1 MNKKFLF
8 GAMALGLLFTGCQSD
23 NLSQEPD
30 APRTDADRTYYVS
43 MNIRGDVLGGSRAD
57 GDPTFDAGTNESEVK
72 NAYFVFYDESGTMVG
87 EIVKVDLEDAEI
99 VTIPDNPV
107 DKYYQSVIPVAVNKG
122 EKDPAQVVCYINPIT
137 PASLQNPL
145 NVIQTNTRDILYT
158 TVSSKKYFAMSNSV
172 YYPLGKE
179 DPQIAVPVKTE
190 SLFNTQAEA
199 QAALDALKKA
209 DKDEDDVKKAALVVD
224 IYVERYAA
232 KLSFQHVAPDPYN
245 TATTLI
251 NNDAEIP
258 VTLTFT
264 PNKWILNAACEE
276 TYIVKSF
283 REESTEGHILPD
295 NYKYTALNAVINN
308 NDGNWSWNNPTFH
321 RSYWGMSPAYFTEE
335 YPEVSSDVT
344 GDLQGNLKQK
354 YYSYNELIGKPADG
368 ENPAVPGIGFNAN
381 TTDVSTQYFHETTV
395 GSKALASKNPAA
407 AVPSVILVGDYTL
420 EVNKTAVPAG
430 TTFYTY
436 LTGSAG
442 KPLVYFEANNDA
454 QGTSAIT
461 GGESM
466 LRRFI
471 EQTSILFKN
480 VDGGYVPFD
489 ITDETDMAK
498 LVAVLEV
505 DEPST
510 DVKGSLKLPERYRTL
525 QFKEGAATNGIYVAT
540 DEGYMPIAATTTT
553 STISLTEANIAL
565 MQQVGFCNKY
575 VAGAGYFNIPVK
587 HLGWYRSTNN
597 QINEEKIDWNII
609 RVGDFGVVR
618 NHSYTINVT
627 EILGLATGIGGK
639 DSPIVP
645 PSDTKDYF
653 VAYRVNILKWAV
665 VPTQSVKL

>member
-1 MNKKFLF
+1 MNKNFLF

-23 NLSQEPD
+23 NLTQEPD
-30 APRTDADRTYYVS
+30 APKTDADRTYYVS
-43 MNIRGDVLGGSRAD
+43 MNIRGDVVSGSRAD
-57 GDPTFDAGTNESEVK
+57 GDPTFDAGTDESEVK
-72 NAYFVFYDESGTMVG
+72 NAYFVFYNSSGTMVG
-87 EIVKVDLEDAEI
+87 EIVKVDLESAEV
-99 VTIPDNPV
+99 VTNPADNTV
-107 DKYYQSVIPVAVNKG
+107 DKYYQSVVPVSVNKG
-122 EKDPAQVVCYINPIT
+122 EDDPTQVVCYINPIT

-158 TVSSKKYFAMSNSV
+158 TGSSKKYFAMSNSV
-172 YYPLGKE
+172 YYPEGKE
-179 DPQIAVPVKTE
+179 DPQIAVPVDKK
-190 SLFNTQAEA
+190 SLFNSEVEA
-199 QAALDALKKA
+199 KAALEALKNNSDA
-209 DKDEDDVKKAALVVD
+209 EKAALVVD

-232 KLSFQHVAPDPYN
+232 KLTFQHVDPDKYV
-245 TATTLI
+245 TATSLI

-283 REESTEGHILPD
+283 RQESTEGQILPD
-295 NYKYTALNAVINN
+295 NYTNTALDGIINGTDGKWNWNA
-308 NDGNWSWNNPTFH
+308 PTYH
-321 RSYWGMSPAYFTEE
+321 RSYWGMSPAYFTAE

-344 GDLQGNLKQK
+344 GDLQGKLKQK
-354 YYSYNELIGKPADG
+354 YYSYNELIGTPADG

-381 TTDVSTQYFHETTV
+381 TTEASTKYFHETTV
-395 GSKALASKNPAA
+395 GSKALGSKNPAA

-420 EVNKTAVPAG
+420 KVNDAAVPAG

-454 QGTSAIT
+454 QGTSAVT

-471 EQTSILFKN
+471 EQTSILFKA
-480 VDGGYVPFD
+480 DGVPYD
-489 ITDETDMAK
+489 ITDETDMAT

-505 DEPST
+505 AEPST
-510 DVKGSLKLPERYRTL
+510 SVKGNLKLPERYRTL
-525 QFKEGAATNGIYVAT
+525 QFKEGAVTTGIYVAT
-540 DEGYMPIAATTTT
+540 EEGYMPIAATTTT
-553 STISLTEANIAL
+553 STISLTDANIAL
-565 MQQVGFCNKY
+565 MQQVGFCNRY

-587 HLGWYRSTNN
+587 HLGWYRSGNT
-597 QINEEKIDWNII
+597 QKDAEKIDWNIV

-618 NHSYTINVT
+618 NHSYSINVT
-627 EILGLATGIGGK
+627 AILGLATGIGGK